1 MKTIYKIIIAII
13 VFLSIATLSTFLFF
27 FNQLPSEA
35 EIQKNL
41 QEEQTPLSRVKGSKV
56 FSQFKNFNGINNLT
70 KEQKESIKSS
80 LVNVESVLKDL
91 RKLEDNVYQINI
103 CAQLENKIQD
113 YSVKTPGLAYF
124 FRGSYDASEK
134 RERHILGEIYSA
146 PWYYVARLESFREMF
161 KIIADAYYS
170 ILWDGKDLN
179 ISKSDIVVLG
189 SKITAQASYYHT
201 EIVTAIDKAH
211 HLLKMIRLIKYQKDN
226 KYNND
231 IRDYCASVE
240 ESLIEET
247 GFDYKAG
254 YQELLEI
261 YNAKEIDFLT
271 TEERKGVDLSFK
283 LNFGWLRP
291 KIKETFNTKKEKIID
306 SIESD
311 MNN

>member
-1 MKTIYKIIIAII
+1 MKIIYKILIAVV
-13 VFLSIATLSTFLFF
+13 VFISLATLSTVLYF
-27 FNQLPSEA
+27 FNKIPSEA
-35 EIQKNL
+35 EIQKQFN
-41 QEEQTPLSRVKGSKV
+41 EHQTPLSRVQNSKV
-56 FSQFKNFNGINNLT
+56 FAQFKNFNGINNLT
-70 KEQKESIKSS
+70 EEQKSSIRPS
-80 LVNVESVLKDL
+80 LKNVESVLNDL
-91 RKLEDNVYQINI
+91 RKLEDNVYEIKI

-113 YSVKTPGLAYF
+113 YSVKTPGLSYF
-124 FRGSYDASEK
+124 FRGSYDGSTS
-134 RERHILGEIYSA
+134 RERHVLGEIYSA
-146 PWYYVARLESFREMF
+146 PWYYIARYDAFREMF
-161 KIIADAYYS
+161 KVLADAYYS
-170 ILWDGKDLN
+170 MLWDGKKLN
-179 ISKSDIVVLG
+179 ISKKDILVLG
-189 SKITAQASYYHT
+189 SKITAQAGFYHD

-254 YQELLEI
+254 YLELLEI

-271 TEERKGVDLSFK
+271 AEERKGVDLSFE

-311 MNN
+311 MNK